1 MSKNLKT
8 TILVAA
14 GVAFTLASCSEDE
27 TIAKVS
33 TNPGERQE
41 IEFTLDMMSR
51 ATDRTITN
59 LDTIWVY
66 ADDGAAEVFPATAF
80 IKNEYGYFKPKTK
93 IYWPDDK
100 ENVNFTAFWPSPDKL
115 SEDPCGK
122 CTDPMPGINFA
133 PGSTSI
139 NAEAAEYPTG
149 MFDLLTATKQMSKE
163 DYKGTIALNF
173 THAFSQVDI
182 KVKQGATADHKV
194 EIYGYNLV
202 HKSYKSNYSFTDD
215 SWTFTRSVESNL
227 MDVPDEVITVGEEP
241 VSILSV
247 KNQIYLAPA
256 TWNFKRFDL
265 KKALDTHECYLMLY
279 AKVYDENGEVIFP
292 TEADKDVKFAD
303 MTLTRV
309 PDEKAIGQ
317 YKDLRDISDCGV
329 MFIQLGKDNLET
341 QAGTKYV
348 FNIDFTFGA
357 GYYSEQDPNS
367 PFGPILKNPICAEV
381 TVEDWTSTELDD
393 MEQN

>member
-51 ATDRTITN
+51 GTDRTIAN

-80 IKNEYGYFKPKTK
+80 IKNEYGYFKPEKK

-100 ENVNFTAFWPSPDKL
+100 ENLNFTAFWPRLDLEGEKRPASFVLNPGD
-115 SEDPCGK
+115 DY
-122 CTDPMPGINFA
+122 PMKYKAA
-133 PGSTSI
+133 PTVGGFYDFI
-139 NAEAAEYPTG
+139 
-149 MFDLLTATKQMSKE
+149 TATRQMSKE

-173 THAFSQVDI
+173 THALTQVDF
-182 KVKQGATADHKV
+182 KVKQNPTADHRI
-194 EIYGYNLV
+194 EIYGYLLYHSPETRNYRFSDNSWEPITDYN
-202 HKSYKSNYSFTDD
+202 KSIRGVS
-215 SWTFTRSVESNL
+215 
-227 MDVPDEVITVGEEP
+227 DEVLTVGEVPTSILPTNSQLYLVPGVWKFARWDKKMFNSFLFYLQLFVKIYDEDNNLIYP
-241 VSILSV
+241 SKGDKNVSITMG
-247 KNQIYLAPA
+247 NQTIYPRIANKTVINNFA
-256 TWNFKRFDL
+256 T
-265 KKALDTHECYLMLY
+265 
-279 AKVYDENGEVIFP
+279 
-292 TEADKDVKFAD
+292 
-303 MTLTRV
+303 
-309 PDEKAIGQ
+309 
-317 YKDLRDISDCGV
+317 LRDISECGIA
-329 MFIQLGKDNLET
+329 FIQLGTDDLE
-341 QAGTKYV
+341 AKPGYKYV

-357 GYYSEQDPNS
+357 GYYSPQDPNA
-367 PFGPILKNPICAEV
+367 PYGPILKNPISAEV
-381 TVEDWTSTELDD
+381 TIEEWNSTELDD